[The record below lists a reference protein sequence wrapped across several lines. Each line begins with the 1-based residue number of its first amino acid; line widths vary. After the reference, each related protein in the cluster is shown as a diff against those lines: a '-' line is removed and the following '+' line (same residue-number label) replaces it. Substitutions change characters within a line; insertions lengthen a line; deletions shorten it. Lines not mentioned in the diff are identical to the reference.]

1 MAENV
6 ISHHKP
12 RRKRGSAWAWT
23 TRRLLALG
31 LTVAAIAAA
40 TWVIPYLRPVTPRF
54 PETELP
60 TAAVTPELPEPIS
73 VNELAGPPAPASRS
87 ERRPRGVPLDANAR
101 GPGEDFEVL
110 SAAELAGISQAR
122 DE

>member
-23 TRRLLALG
+23 TRRLLALA

-40 TWVIPYLRPVTPRF
+40 TWVIPYLRPVAPRF
-54 PETELP
+54 PDAQLP
-60 TAAVTPELPEPIS
+60 SAAITPELPEP
-73 VNELAGPPAPASRS
+73 VAVGELAGPPAPQGRAD
-87 ERRPRGVPLDANAR
+87 RRAHGVPLDADAR

-122 DE
+122 D